1 MEKGVRLRGRAWL
14 MQVVVTVGY
23 ALAYLAVRPL
33 SDGHWAL
40 TSGLRLACLLLV
52 PYRYWFALAVGEAVP
67 LLYSLLPCLNQFGN
81 ATIAIWSFPPLV
93 TAMPL
98 VWLSRRY
105 FGLFPAPRTIDMK
118 VLLTCVLTV
127 SLVWTGVTY
136 VGLYLEAEPQRTVDQ
151 ISPVMIAGLLV
162 GNYVA
167 ILTVTTWPLLL
178 KIGYNGSSWKRA
190 AVNAIRSPLTSDAI
204 FIALP
209 LLAII
214 SIISAYVPAPLDS
227 MLEMSLFL
235 PIAWLAVKYGWRGV
249 AACGP
254 IAVACVCVLTRPVP
268 DVAVIQAQAFLAF
281 AVTCLFIMGAR
292 IASQLHVAERERE
305 AVSKTLRVAQQCVHQ
320 ADLRLRSTSQ
330 SLEVVGGSMSVVQ
343 GRIVDRVKMF
353 LPDADRQ
360 TLLRQAAMTQNH
372 LYRMAENLHPS
383 AWRDRGLPA
392 ALRETIGRALDEMG
406 VVYTCDIQGRG
417 LSQLAVA
424 VHQSVYRLAVEGVT
438 SISAKRRCQQIRL
451 VLRGGQRVN
460 GHRWVM
466 LRITGSG
473 DPLTFRAPM
482 AGNGRTSIASL
493 LGAMGLGVEGMKD
506 HVALYSGTM
515 HVKEA
520 DGAFVITML
529 MHDLPHMS
537 VLGHAQQSR
546 AARLWVH

>member
-1 MEKGVRLRGRAWL
+1 MGKGVRLRGRAWL
-14 MQVVVTVGY
+14 MQVAVAVGY

-33 SDGHWAL
+33 SDGHWSL

-67 LLYSLLPCLNQFGN
+67 LLYALLPCLNQFGS
-81 ATIAIWSFPPLV
+81 ATIAIWSFPPIV

-98 VWLSRRY
+98 AWLSRRH
-105 FGLFPAPRTIDMK
+105 FGLFPASRTIDMK
-118 VLLTCVLTV
+118 VLLTCVLAV

-136 VGLYLEAEPQRTVDQ
+136 MGLYLEAEPQRTLDQ
-151 ISPVMIAGLLV
+151 ISPVMIAGLFV

-167 ILTVTTWPLLL
+167 ILTITTWPLLL
-178 KIGYNGSSWKRA
+178 KIGYDGTIWKRA
-190 AVNAIRSPLTSDAI
+190 VKDAIASRLTSDAI

-209 LLAII
+209 LLLGI
-214 SIISAYVPAPLDS
+214 SVLGAYVAAPINS

-268 DVAVIQAQAFLAF
+268 DIAVIQAQAFLAF

-305 AVSKTLRVAQQCVHQ
+305 AVSNALRIAQQCVHQ

-330 SLEVVGGSMSVVQ
+330 SLEVVSGSMSVVQ
-343 GRIVDRVKMF
+343 GRIVERVKMF

-360 TLLRQAAMTQNH
+360 MLLREAAMTQNH
-372 LYRMAENLHPS
+372 LYRMAENLRPS

-392 ALRETIGRALDEMG
+392 ALRETIGRALDEVG
-406 VVYTCDIQGRG
+406 IVYTCDIQGRG
-417 LSQLAVA
+417 VSQLAIA
-424 VHQSVYRLAVEGVT
+424 VHQSIYRLAVEGVT
-438 SISAKRRCQQIRL
+438 GISAKRRCQQIRL
-451 VLRGGQRVN
+451 ELRGGQRIN
-460 GHRWVM
+460 GHRWVV

-473 DPLTFRAPM
+473 DPLTFGTPVA
-482 AGNGRTSIASL
+482 ANGRASVASL
-493 LGAMGLGVEGMKD
+493 LGATGMGVEGMKD
-506 HVALYSGTM
+506 QVALYSGTT

-520 DGAFVITML
+520 DGTLALTML

-537 VLGHAQQSR
+537 ALGHVQESR